1 MDWFPIH
8 YFHDKEKISD
18 NKFVKTLTDATT
30 LTGIVAGIE
39 WLSKKV
45 IKEPMN
51 FDPSSNLMNYVEFT
65 MDVVAT
71 SSCSKTKSWRLQDF
85 AFFFFIYQNGKY
97 DHENSKRDHPR
108 TNWDYKES
116 VVEEEVN
123 ERLPGKHGEA
133 TNK

>member
-1 MDWFPIH
+1 M
-8 YFHDKEKISD
+8 
-18 NKFVKTLTDATT
+18 KTSTDTTT

-39 WLSKKV
+39 WLLKKV
-45 IKEPMN
+45 IKEPRN

-71 SSCSKTKSWRLQDF
+71 SSCSKTTSWRLQDF
-85 AFFFFIYQNGKY
+85 AFFFFFFIYQNGKC

-123 ERLPGKHGEA
+123 ERLPGKHGEP